1 MYPPPAS
8 GLATTSMILGI
19 LAIPTCITAVPAIVT
34 GHLAMSQIKQSNH
47 QIGGAGQAKAGLI
60 LGYIVVALYA
70 AIIVIAA
77 AAGMAAPLLIR
88 QHQKAD
94 QSEIMNNVR
103 QIGLMLAEQEISDG
117 KYPADL
123 NDLKSEG
130 GSKPVATLLQM
141 PRSSSGDWLYYPN
154 ADSSA
159 PSALLLISPEIGA
172 KEVVLRVDG
181 SVKLE
186 KAEEAERLANGSSSP
201 PQRLPAP
208 RK

>member
-1 MYPPPAS
+1 MWLLLK
-8 GLATTSMILGI
+8 GLALRF
-19 LAIPTCITAVPAIVT
+19 IVGRT
-34 GHLAMSQIKQSNH
+34 V
-47 QIGGAGQAKAGLI
+47 GGAFSLLLLLLVPLGGVLKFIGLPLLLI

-77 AAGMAAPLLIR
+77 VAGMAAPLLIR